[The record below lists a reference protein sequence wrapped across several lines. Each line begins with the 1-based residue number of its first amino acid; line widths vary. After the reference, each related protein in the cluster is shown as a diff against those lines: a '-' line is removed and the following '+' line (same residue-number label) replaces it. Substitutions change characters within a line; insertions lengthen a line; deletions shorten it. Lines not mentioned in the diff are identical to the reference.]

1 MTALDDRSPF
11 DPALDE
17 MQTIGAQAVEFASR
31 FVDDRYT
38 ARSHDYDDVDGLLA
52 SIAGEMTGCGRYS
65 AACADGLNLLPWL
78 VQPLVVG
85 ALLVFPAIA
94 DRAAI
99 GSIGAL
105 VAGIPVAIILSV
117 TGGGRGPAATTAAP
131 LVMALIVGYAIG
143 LAGAVSGRFRLPGS
157 SATAAPAL
165 EAMPAAA
172 DHEAAH
178 PRDDSG

>member
-1 MTALDDRSPF
+1 
-11 DPALDE
+11 
-17 MQTIGAQAVEFASR
+17 
-31 FVDDRYT
+31 
-38 ARSHDYDDVDGLLA
+38 
-52 SIAGEMTGCGRYS
+52 MTGCGRYS
-65 AACADGLNLLPWL
+65 AACADGLNLLPWF

-117 TGGGRGPAATTAAP
+117 TGGGRGPAATTAAA
-131 LVMALIVGYAIG
+131 LVIALIVGYAIG

-157 SATAAPAL
+157 SATAAPRL

-172 DHEAAH
+172 DHDAAH